1 MEITEKIIDYIK
13 RNQVSTTEVADCLG
27 KQEHCQMYYL
37 SIKDNLR
44 LENKVD
50 ICVQ

>member
-27 KQEHCQMYYL
+27 KTGALPNVLPINHDPDVKAKERGIFH
-37 SIKDNLR
+37 R
-44 LENKVD
+44 
-50 ICVQ
+50 